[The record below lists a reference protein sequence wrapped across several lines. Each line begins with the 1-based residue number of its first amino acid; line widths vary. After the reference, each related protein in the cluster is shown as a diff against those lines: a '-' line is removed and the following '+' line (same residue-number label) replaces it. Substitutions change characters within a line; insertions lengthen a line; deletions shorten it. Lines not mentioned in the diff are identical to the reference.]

1 MPAAPDRKEGGVI
14 TVAVLGLAMNPPHLG
29 HLDAIEQLLGQ
40 ADEVLVVPSAAHAFG
55 KPMAAFPARLDM
67 ARLLAARST
76 HPDRVRVADIE
87 AQMLAE
93 APGKPVYTFDLLSRL
108 DRQERRTGVRY
119 VCAVGPDNAREEVW
133 NRFHRAGEIL
143 ERFGRVVVEDRL
155 AVRSS
160 AIRAALGAHRA
171 NLSGMTTPEVAQYIG
186 KHHLYRTKTSED
198 EKRN

>member
-1 MPAAPDRKEGGVI
+1 MI
-14 TVAVLGLAMNPPHLG
+14 TVAVLGSAMNPPHLG
-29 HLDAIEQLLGQ
+29 HLDAIEQLLRQ

-55 KPMAAFPARLDM
+55 KPMAAYSARLDM

-76 HPDRVRVADIE
+76 HPDRVKVADIE

-93 APGKPVYTFDLLSRL
+93 APDMPVYTYDLLSRL
-108 DRQERRTGVRY
+108 DRMEQRANVRY

-155 AVRSS
+155 SVRSS
-160 AIRAALGAHRA
+160 AIRAALGARRA

-186 KHHLYRTKTSED
+186 MHHLYRTKTRED
-198 EKRN
+198 KKRN